1 MDGCEG
7 GVVKMNNGYTKDD
20 LEELSKEELI
30 SIILELQEEYEE
42 LDKEFTDYM
51 DNDPFSN
58 LST

>member
-1 MDGCEG
+1 
-7 GVVKMNNGYTKDD
+7 MNDEYTKES
-20 LEELSKEELI
+20 LEKLSKEELI

-42 LDKEFTDYM
+42 LDKDFTEYM

>member
-1 MDGCEG
+1 
-7 GVVKMNNGYTKDD
+7 MNNEYTQEK
-20 LEELSKEELI
+20 LEKLSKEELI

-42 LDKEFTDYM
+42 LDEEFTEYM

>member
-1 MDGCEG
+1 
-7 GVVKMNNGYTKDD
+7 MNNEYTQEK
-20 LEELSKEELI
+20 LEKLSKEELI

-42 LDKEFTDYM
+42 LDKDFTEYM

>member
-1 MDGCEG
+1 
-7 GVVKMNNGYTKDD
+7 MNNEYTKES
-20 LEELSKEELI
+20 LEKLSKKELI

-42 LDKEFTDYM
+42 LDKDFTEYM